1 MILNNEK
8 FKNFK
13 EGMTVEDL
21 IEYKNFNRNLIIV
34 KINGELINKSK
45 YKTKKIADKDN
56 VQIHYQL
63 AGG

>member
-21 IEYKNFNRNLIIV
+21 IEHKSFNRNLIIV
-34 KINGELINKSK
+34 KINGKLINKSE
-45 YKTKKIADKDN
+45 YKTKKITDKDN

>member
-13 EGMTVEDL
+13 EGMTVEDF
-21 IEYKNFNRNLIIV
+21 IEYKNFNINLIIV
-34 KINGELINKSK
+34 KVNGKLINKSE
-45 YKTKKIADKDN
+45 YKTKKIFNKDN